1 MSTRYLRRAREI
13 EALTFTYTPFR
24 GWVVAAE
31 TRAARHRLAR
41 LSAVSRWM
49 PRTLTALVVAL
60 VHLAA
65 LKLILATG

>member
-1 MSTRYLRRAREI
+1 MSTPYLRRGRDI
-13 EALTFTYTPFR
+13 EGLTLTYTPR

-31 TRAARHRLAR
+31 TRAPRPRVARI
-41 LSAVSRWM
+41 SAISAWV